1 MTDARRKVRT
11 TIENTINALQGGDN
25 KVNPL
30 GNQILNKL
38 ADVTLTKCEQPPTGQ
53 LISECP
59 FDISKEYLSKPSG
72 NCIVLPNFCFF
83 SRDIK
88 FDVF

>member
-1 MTDARRKVRT
+1 MSMTDARRKVRT

-59 FDISKEYLSKPSG
+59 FDILKEYF
-72 NCIVLPNFCFF
+72 PNLLKTALFCQIFGF
-83 SRDIK
+83 
-88 FDVF
+88 